1 MLEQTTDLF
10 GDDNEEAIYQAALA
24 VPLEEK
30 ITKAIAMIKNY
41 EPMALQLSD
50 DGYYVAFSGGKDSI
64 VMERLFEMAVVKYKS
79 WYNNVTIDPPE
90 LVRFIKKHYPDV
102 RWNNVGKN
110 LPAMMRDKSAG
121 PPTRIIRWCC
131 EIYKEQG
138 GNGLFKAIGV
148 RAEESPRRKGMW
160 QPITMHRKDKSPILS
175 PILYWTAADVWKFIK
190 QKDMAYCELYDQGF
204 KRLGCVG
211 CPMSG
216 PTGMARDFAR
226 WPKYEQMWRR
236 GFQGFWEK
244 YKGVPRRDGKP
255 RAIEKFPTVDDL
267 WDWWVSGKAY
277 EGDKPDCQMW
287 MW

>member
-1 MLEQTTDLF
+1 MKDLF
-10 GDDNEEAIYQAALA
+10 GNPDVEAIYQAALA

-30 ITKAIAMIKNY
+30 VSKAIAMIKEY
-41 EPMALQLSD
+41 EPMALQLSN

-64 VMERLFEMAVVKYKS
+64 VMERLFKMSGVKYKS

-90 LVRFIKKHYPDV
+90 LVQFIKRKYPEV

-110 LPAMMRDKSAG
+110 LPAMMADKSAG

-148 RAEESPRRKGMW
+148 RASESPRRKGMW
-160 QPITMHRKDKSPILS
+160 QPITMHRTNNSPIIS
-175 PILYWTAADVWKFIK
+175 PILYWTDLDVWGFIA
-190 QKDMAYCELYDQGF
+190 QEEMEYCELYDQGF

-216 PTGMARDFAR
+216 PTGMARDFKR

-236 GFQGFWEK
+236 GFQAFWDK

-255 RAIEKFPTVDDL
+255 RSIEKFPTVDDL
-267 WDWWVSGKAY
+267 WNWWVSGKAY
-277 EGDKPDCQMW
+277 EGEQADCQMW
-287 MW
+287 LW